1 MSKLTLVSTQEISE
15 LLNTD
20 STDESMVSLLSFS
33 VTTEIEKYC
42 DRILV
47 NREISEFHSGYAS
60 NSIGSKEYPVTGFSS
75 LQIKDNSNIDYQN
88 ISPELYGVSPKPGE
102 STEPIEVELIN
113 GYLFPR
119 GKNNIR
125 LTYTAGYLPDAIP
138 QDLKIAFC
146 EILSWMLKRLKA
158 RQIGVNTLAR
168 AKNQT
173 GPLLY
178 DPNIPEHAR
187 QILDSYRRKGY

>member
-1 MSKLTLVSTQEISE
+1 MSKLTLIPTDEISE

-20 STDESMVSLLSFS
+20 STDESVVSLLSFS

-42 DRILV
+42 NRILV
-47 NREISEFHSGYAS
+47 NREILEFHSGYTS
-60 NSIGSKEYPVTGFSS
+60 NSISSKEYPVTEFAS
-75 LQIKDNSNIDYQN
+75 LQIKDSSSIDYQI
-88 ISPELYGVSPKPGE
+88 ISPDLYGITPSPGI
-102 STEPIEVELIN
+102 SSEPVEVELVN

-119 GKNNIR
+119 GKNNIK
-125 LTYTAGYLPDAIP
+125 LTYTAGYLPEEVP
-138 QDLKIAFC
+138 QDLKMAFC

-168 AKNQT
+168 AKNQS